1 MMMSQ
6 ASWLAGDLETCCKY
20 FICYRFL
27 QCNGCQDFS
36 RTSHTSLPTI
46 KSYSF
51 CSGDAT
57 AEPNTLAYEK
67 SMTLEQ
73 QRELEA
79 QKHKELQRKYVF
91 RKKTNDEV
99 AEALEVVDH

>member
-1 MMMSQ
+1 MY
-6 ASWLAGDLETCCKY
+6 LT
-20 FICYRFL
+20 R
-27 QCNGCQDFS
+27 
-36 RTSHTSLPTI
+36 P
-46 KSYSF
+46 

-57 AEPNTLAYEK
+57 AEPETLAYEK
-67 SMTLEQ
+67 LMSLEQ

>member
-1 MMMSQ
+1 MQ
-6 ASWLAGDLETCCKY
+6 WLP
-20 FICYRFL
+20 
-27 QCNGCQDFS
+27 DFS
-36 RTSHTSLPTI
+36 HFSTYY

-67 SMTLEQ
+67 SMTLDQ